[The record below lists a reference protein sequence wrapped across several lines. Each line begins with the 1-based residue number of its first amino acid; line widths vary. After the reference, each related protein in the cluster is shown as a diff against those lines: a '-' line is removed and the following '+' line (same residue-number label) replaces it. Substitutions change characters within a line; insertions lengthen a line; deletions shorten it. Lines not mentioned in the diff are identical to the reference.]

1 MNGEKP
7 TKDLVAR
14 LPRIAFWNRTE
25 RLHWAVWLYPT
36 ADDAARVVSQPGAF
50 LSTFRAQ
57 PSRFVRKRQRRRGL
71 FPRAEEETGLR
82 DALGQL

>member
-57 PSRFVRKRQRRRGL
+57 PSRFVRNGNVVAVY
-71 FPRAEEETGLR
+71 FRAEDETRLR